1 VGGDTLAWLARTMQQ
16 DGAIASFGNAGGV
29 ELHTTVFPFILRGV
43 KLLGIDSAATLM
55 PLRQQLWQRLATGFN
70 LQHIDL
76 IGKSILFSQLPEIF
90 SKMLRGEVRG
100 RIVIDFGMESTV

>member
-1 VGGDTLAWLARTMQQ
+1 
-16 DGAIASFGNAGGV
+16 
-29 ELHTTVFPFILRGV
+29 
-43 KLLGIDSAATLM
+43 
-55 PLRQQLWQRLATGFN
+55 LRQQLWQRLATGFN